1 MSATEPNEIVSR
13 HLHDRLVETVQRLRN
28 YGTLTDAEISKCF
41 AGIAVTL
48 AVNTVG
54 PAMAAEHF
62 RDIAD
67 EIERTLCGLQ

>member
-1 MSATEPNEIVSR
+1 MNAEPNEIVSR
-13 HLHDRLVETVQRLRN
+13 HLHARLAETVQRLRADR
-28 YGTLTDAEISKCF
+28 TLTDAEIGKCF
-41 AGIAVTL
+41 SGIAVTL
-48 AVNTVG
+48 AVSTVG